1 MLISVAVLS
10 LPGHAQKLKLDSF
23 EQTMETSALQNPVYD
38 NNNVKCALVKVGI
51 IAENPRFEGVMSF
64 EKKDGEY
71 WVYIPDTFDQ
81 FMVKTDNFVPFICNF
96 ESVKSA
102 FTYRAII
109 IPDDGKA
116 IEETKPTTPG
126 ETADSMVVAIPGT
139 DLSFTMIKVNP
150 GMFEMGATPEQNSKE
165 GDEKPVHRV
174 IIRKPFYMGKTEVT
188 QDVWEAVMGSN
199 PSVFI
204 DPAKP
209 VDNISWLDAQ
219 QFINKL
225 NTLTGQ
231 NFDLPTEAQWEYAAR
246 GGHLGAL
253 HRFSGSDDSQEV
265 GWSNLNSMKRTH
277 EVGKLKP
284 NELGLYDMSGNVWEL
299 CRDFKKEYS
308 KGTVTDPEETEGK
321 DRVRRGGAW
330 NSSEDQLR
338 NAYRRRAPEDV
349 VSLDTGLRLILE

>member
-1 MLISVAVLS
+1 
-10 LPGHAQKLKLDSF
+10 
-23 EQTMETSALQNPVYD
+23 
-38 NNNVKCALVKVGI
+38 
-51 IAENPRFEGVMSF
+51 
-64 EKKDGEY
+64 
-71 WVYIPDTFDQ
+71 
-81 FMVKTDNFVPFICNF
+81 
-96 ESVKSA
+96 
-102 FTYRAII
+102 
-109 IPDDGKA
+109 
-116 IEETKPTTPG
+116 
-126 ETADSMVVAIPGT
+126 MVVAIPGT

-188 QDVWEAVMGSN
+188 QAVWEAVMGSN